1 MVASLPTSVTHLDM
15 DRSRATFLVPGKEKN
30 GDGSPNRN
38 PCTREEVDA
47 CRRFYEAWRASQ

>member
-1 MVASLPTSVTHLDM
+1 MVSGAGGRVTV
-15 DRSRATFLVPGKEKN
+15 RATFIVPGKEKDTLGN
-30 GDGSPNRN
+30 PNRN